1 MAINHILL
9 DLEVIKQLEDY
20 DKLGVLTLPGSTKLC
35 VDSFG
40 YRSAIT
46 RWYNNYNRE
55 TSISY
60 VEQLTN
66 NIEKTSDFIISGQHN
81 EEGETLR
88 EAIDGALIGLEKL
101 KLTYISDSIIVARII
116 LIINKLKTLSKN
128 LKNFT
133 TNTYNFINEIEN
145 ANSDNS
151 ANSANSANNINNIND
166 DNNVTI
172 NTSITPSY

>member
-55 TSISY
+55 TSIGY
-60 VEQLTN
+60 IEQLTN
-66 NIEKTSDFIISGQHN
+66 NIEKISDFIISGQHN

-151 ANSANSANNINNIND
+151 ANDNSANNINNIND
-166 DNNVTI
+166 GNNVTI
-172 NTSITPSY
+172 NTSITPSN

>member
-9 DLEVIKQLEDY
+9 DLEVIKQLNDN

-40 YRSAIT
+40 YRSSIT

-55 TSISY
+55 TSIGY
-60 VEQLTN
+60 IEQLTN
-66 NIEKTSDFIISGQHN
+66 NIEKISDFIISGQHN

-88 EAIDGALIGLEKL
+88 EGIDGALTGLEKL
-101 KLTYISDSIIVARII
+101 RITYISDSIIVARII
-116 LIINKLKTLSKN
+116 LIINKLRTLSKN

-151 ANSANSANNINNIND
+151 ANNINNINNIND

-172 NTSITPSY
+172 NTSITPSN

>member
-55 TSISY
+55 TSIGY
-60 VEQLTN
+60 IEQLTN
-66 NIEKTSDFIISGQHN
+66 NIEKISDFIISGQHN

-145 ANSDNS
+145 ANSDT
-151 ANSANSANNINNIND
+151 SANNINNIND

>member
-88 EAIDGALIGLEKL
+88 QAIDGALIGLEKL
-101 KLTYISDSIIVARII
+101 KQTYISDSIIVARII
-116 LIINKLKTLSKN
+116 LIINKLKNLSKN

-133 TNTYNFINEIEN
+133 NNTYNFINEIEN
-145 ANSDNS
+145 ANNTNR
-151 ANSANSANNINNIND
+151 ANDTNNTNNAND
-166 DNNVTI
+166 DSSLLPTN
-172 NTSITPSY
+172 

>member
-55 TSISY
+55 TSIGY

-88 EAIDGALIGLEKL
+88 AAIDGALIGLEKL
-101 KLTYISDSIIVARII
+101 RITYNSDSIIVARII
-116 LIINKLKTLSKN
+116 LIINKLKNLSKN

-133 TNTYNFINEIEN
+133 NNTYNFINEIEN
-145 ANSDNS
+145 ANNT
-151 ANSANSANNINNIND
+151 NNANNAND
-166 DNNVTI
+166 DA
-172 NTSITPSY
+172 SLLPSN

>member
-88 EAIDGALIGLEKL
+88 QAIDGALIGLEKL

-151 ANSANSANNINNIND
+151 ANNINNIND

-172 NTSITPSY
+172 NTSITPSN

>member
-35 VDSFG
+35 VDTFG
-40 YRSAIT
+40 FTSSLT
-46 RWYNNYNRE
+46 RWYNNFNRE
-55 TSISY
+55 ASIIY
-60 VEQLTN
+60 LEQLTN
-66 NIEKTSDFIISGQHN
+66 NIEKTTDFIISGQHN

-88 EAIDGALIGLEKL
+88 EAIDSALIGLEKL
-101 KLTYISDSIIVARII
+101 KLTYSSDSIIAARII

-145 ANSDNS
+145 ANNS
-151 ANSANSANNINNIND
+151 NTNTY
-166 DNNVTI
+166 DNN
-172 NTSITPSY
+172 SITPIN

>member
-9 DLEVIKQLEDY
+9 DLEVIKQLEDN

-40 YRSAIT
+40 YRSSIT

-55 TSISY
+55 TSIGY
-60 VEQLTN
+60 IEQLIT

-101 KLTYISDSIIVARII
+101 KHTYISDSIIVARII
-116 LIINKLKTLSKN
+116 LIINKLRTLSKN

-145 ANSDNS
+145 ANNV
-151 ANSANSANNINNIND
+151 NINN
-166 DNNVTI
+166 
-172 NTSITPSY
+172 SITPSN

>member
-1 MAINHILL
+1 MSINHILL
-9 DLEVIKQLEDY
+9 DLEVIKQLVDY

-40 YRSAIT
+40 YISAIT

-55 TSISY
+55 TSITY
-60 VEQLTN
+60 LEELTN

-81 EEGETLR
+81 DEGETLR
-88 EAIDGALIGLEKL
+88 EAIDSALHGLEKL
-101 KLTYISDSIIVARII
+101 KITYISDSIIVARIT
-116 LIINKLKTLSKN
+116 LIINKLKNISKN

-145 ANSDNS
+145 ANNANNS
-151 ANSANSANNINNIND
+151 NNSNNANNSNNTNINN
-166 DNNVTI
+166 
-172 NTSITPSY
+172 NT

>member
-9 DLEVIKQLEDY
+9 DLEVIKQLNDN

-40 YRSAIT
+40 YRSSIT

-55 TSISY
+55 TSIGY
-60 VEQLTN
+60 IEQLTN
-66 NIEKTSDFIISGQHN
+66 NIEKISDFIISGQHN

-88 EAIDGALIGLEKL
+88 EAIDCALIGLEKL
-101 KLTYISDSIIVARII
+101 RITYISDSIIVARII
-116 LIINKLKTLSKN
+116 LIINKLRTLSKN

-145 ANSDNS
+145 ANN
-151 ANSANSANNINNIND
+151 ANINN
-166 DNNVTI
+166 
-172 NTSITPSY
+172 SITPSN

>member
-20 DKLGVLTLPGSTKLC
+20 DKLGVLTLPGSTKLS

-55 TSISY
+55 TSIGY
-60 VEQLTN
+60 IEQLTN
-66 NIEKTSDFIISGQHN
+66 NIEKISDFIISGQHN

-101 KLTYISDSIIVARII
+101 KITYISDSIIVARII
-116 LIINKLKTLSKN
+116 LIINKLRNLSKN

-133 TNTYNFINEIEN
+133 NNTYNFINEIEN
-145 ANSDNS
+145 ANS
-151 ANSANSANNINNIND
+151 ANSANNINNINNINY

-172 NTSITPSY
+172 NTSITPSN

>member
-40 YRSAIT
+40 YRSSIT
-46 RWYNNYNRE
+46 RWYNNFNRE
-55 TSISY
+55 ASIIY
-60 VEQLTN
+60 LEQLTN
-66 NIEKTSDFIISGQHN
+66 NIEKTTDFIISGQHN

-88 EAIDGALIGLEKL
+88 EAIDSALIGLEKL
-101 KLTYISDSIIVARII
+101 KLTYSSDSIIAARII

-133 TNTYNFINEIEN
+133 NNTYNFINEIEN
-145 ANSDNS
+145 ANN
-151 ANSANSANNINNIND
+151 ANTNTNTNTNTY
-166 DNNVTI
+166 DNN
-172 NTSITPSY
+172 SITPIN

>member
-35 VDSFG
+35 VDSFC

-55 TSISY
+55 TSIGY

-88 EAIDGALIGLEKL
+88 EAIDGALLGLEKL
-101 KLTYISDSIIVARII
+101 KQTYISDSIIAARIT
-116 LIINKLKTLSKN
+116 LVINKMKNLSKN

-133 TNTYNFINEIEN
+133 NNTYNFINEIEN
-145 ANSDNS
+145 ANNTNN
-151 ANSANSANNINNIND
+151 ANDTNNTND
-166 DNNVTI
+166 D
-172 NTSITPSY
+172 SSLLPSN